1 MKQFFR
7 NNGLLILIAAV
18 LLAAVLAVG
27 SLILGGNPVSD
38 VLGVLATPFRSLSS
52 TVAGWVEDQYDR
64 AFRYDALEEACDE
77 LKRQLAELKEKERK
91 YDEAIRENKQYKDL
105 LGLAEERED
114 FVFEEATI
122 TQRSTS
128 SWEWSATLNK
138 GSRHDVEKNDCVVD
152 QYGNLVGI
160 VTEVDYNSCV
170 MSFLT
175 DGEVEIGGRVA
186 RVDENAVLEGDFTLM
201 QDGRLKLSY
210 LEDDTGLIAGD
221 QVTTS
226 GLGMVYPAGLLVGTV
241 ESLHTEANGQDQ
253 YAVIQPAADLDS
265 VRYVYIIKEFDT
277 AG

>member
-1 MKQFFR
+1 M
-7 NNGLLILIAAV
+7 
-18 LLAAVLAVG
+18 
-27 SLILGGNPVSD
+27 
-38 VLGVLATPFRSLSS
+38 
-52 TVAGWVEDQYDR
+52 
-64 AFRYDALEEACDE
+64 
-77 LKRQLAELKEKERK
+77 
-91 YDEAIRENKQYKDL
+91 
-105 LGLAEERED
+105 
-114 FVFEEATI
+114 
-122 TQRSTS
+122 
-128 SWEWSATLNK
+128 
-138 GSRHDVEKNDCVVD
+138 EKNDCVVD

>member
-1 MKQFFR
+1 M
-7 NNGLLILIAAV
+7 
-18 LLAAVLAVG
+18 
-27 SLILGGNPVSD
+27 
-38 VLGVLATPFRSLSS
+38 
-52 TVAGWVEDQYDR
+52 
-64 AFRYDALEEACDE
+64 
-77 LKRQLAELKEKERK
+77 
-91 YDEAIRENKQYKDL
+91 
-105 LGLAEERED
+105 
-114 FVFEEATI
+114 
-122 TQRSTS
+122 
-128 SWEWSATLNK
+128 
-138 GSRHDVEKNDCVVD
+138 EKNDCVVD

-265 VRYVYIIKEFDT
+265 VGTCISSKNLIPQGNRPLPRHGGCCAGGGPVPFPIKIR
-277 AG
+277 